1 MSDHGEELFDHGRW
15 VYEKLLRTL
24 LVLRLPGQI
33 PHARVEALTENIDI
47 GATLL
52 DYAGVTRTFG
62 QGYSMRPPIEGRSSA
77 IKRNTLA
84 VSSLE
89 HLYPRVPEL
98 LAPYSNVPCCRD
110 CSECHRCRK
119 PIFRRQ
125 YIPEPLAFPSPLDRQ
140 QTFPPPPHP
149 RLPILH
155 PLQRNAY

>member
-1 MSDHGEELFDHGRW
+1 MSDHGEELFAHGYMDHGRW
-15 VYEKLLRTL
+15 VYEKLLRTP

-52 DYAGVTRTFG
+52 DYAGVTRRFG
-62 QGYSMRPPIEGRSSA
+62 QGYSMRPLIEGRSSA
-77 IKRNTLA
+77 IKRNTFA

-110 CSECHRCRK
+110 CSDGLGAENLFSAVN
-119 PIFRRQ
+119 ISQ
-125 YIPEPLAFPSPLDRQ
+125 SP
-140 QTFPPPPHP
+140 
-149 RLPILH
+149 
-155 PLQRNAY
+155 